1 MKFQRVGWSE
11 QLKSGL
17 GETLRDDEQ
26 IIRQQIDSGR
36 AIAYCINSG
45 QAWLVIRPDGTE
57 LVIMCLKGEG
67 ARQIVAS
74 VAESA
79 KKQGFKTMRAHTQRR
94 GLLRMFK
101 EFGAVEREIVIGV
114 SL

>member
-1 MKFQRVGWSE
+1 MKFKRVGWSE

-26 IIRQQIDSGR
+26 IIKQQIDSGE
-36 AIAYCINSG
+36 ALAYCINSG
-45 QAWLVIRPDGTE
+45 QAWIVLRPEDTE
-57 LVIMCLKGEG
+57 LVIMCLKGAG
-67 ARQIVAS
+67 ARQIVAN
-74 VAESA
+74 VAETA

-94 GLLRMFK
+94 GLVRMFSNM
-101 EFGAVEREIVIGV
+101 GAVEREIVIGV